1 MGNQSEGLLWVN
13 DGPRGFA
20 KQTSTSNPN
29 IDGPIEA
36 SRNPHRCSLST
47 RKLLDCSAVGARG
60 RVISGEPALPCLRSA
75 YANARLSKPYLT
87 GGELFLAGGRLLCAS
102 RLSIQAVRSSGS
114 LVAL

>member
-1 MGNQSEGLLWVN
+1 
-13 DGPRGFA
+13 
-20 KQTSTSNPN
+20 
-29 IDGPIEA
+29 
-36 SRNPHRCSLST
+36 
-47 RKLLDCSAVGARG
+47 
-60 RVISGEPALPCLRSA
+60 LRSA

>member
-20 KQTSTSNPN
+20 KHTSS
-29 IDGPIEA
+29 PIEA

-47 RKLLDCSAVGARG
+47 RAPRLRACSAVGARG
-60 RVISGEPALPCLRSA
+60 SVISGEPALPCVRFA

-87 GGELFLAGGRLLCAS
+87 GGEVFLAGGRLLCAS